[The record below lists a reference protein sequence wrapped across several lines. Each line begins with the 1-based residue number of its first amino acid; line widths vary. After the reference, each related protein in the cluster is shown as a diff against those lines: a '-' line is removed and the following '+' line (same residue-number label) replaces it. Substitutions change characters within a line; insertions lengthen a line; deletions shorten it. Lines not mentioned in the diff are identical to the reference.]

1 MLEQSKMNRYLQN
14 VLMLMLFL
22 LIAATLGCGGLT
34 VQSNPIWIDKVV
46 VTGEIDNQGM
56 PVNESSV
63 FSADQPI
70 VYCFVAGR
78 GSNNIPVRLKWYHE
92 DQLISDYTMN
102 LGPNHHNYSYLRLNP
117 GQRWPL
123 GEYRVEVAL
132 VDKPLK
138 VVRFSVKIAP

>member
-1 MLEQSKMNRYLQN
+1 MSSRLDTRWF
-14 VLMLMLFL
+14 VLFL
-22 LIAATLGCGGLT
+22 LITTAVGCGSFT
-34 VQSNPIWIDKVV
+34 VQPNAIWIDKVV
-46 VTGEIDNQGM
+46 VTDEIDNQGM
-56 PVNESSV
+56 PVNESST

-102 LGPNHHNYSYLRLNP
+102 LGPSYHNYSFLRLNP

-123 GEYRVEVAL
+123 GEYRVEVTL

-138 VVRFSVKIAP
+138 IVHFSIKAAP